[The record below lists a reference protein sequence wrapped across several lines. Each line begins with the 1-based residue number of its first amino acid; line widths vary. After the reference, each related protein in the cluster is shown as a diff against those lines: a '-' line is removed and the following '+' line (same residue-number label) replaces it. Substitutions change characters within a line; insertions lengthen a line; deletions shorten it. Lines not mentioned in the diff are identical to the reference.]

1 MDIGSVA
8 DWSSNAVGLLTL
20 VAVVFA
26 GWYAK
31 AAARWTKAPAE
42 STRDQAELA
51 RIANRLAEREAAD
64 ARAETAFQR
73 RNEAERRVDALAP
86 SVFAI
91 AVHGAAADGPE
102 GWPVAVAA
110 TSGPSE
116 EWREPVD
123 GRAYAPDEPVAF
135 RFRATVTLRN
145 VSDVPAIVRFA
156 DLGGGHVDAAAT
168 TYLLPG
174 GTREVAWT
182 RRATPAQLA
191 DAASA
196 AQAMHLAFEAG
207 DVGGNVRDHYRLELE
222 LRHFDREGDRVVY
235 RVRGRA
241 AEEHGVAVP
250 VRRDYLRLDARPAAG
265 GTGRAVPS
273 G

>member
-20 VAVVFA
+20 VAAVFA

-31 AAARWTKAPAE
+31 AAARWTKAQAE
-42 STRDQAELA
+42 SSREQAELA
-51 RIANRLAEREAAD
+51 RAANALAEREAAD

-73 RNEAERRVDALAP
+73 RNDVERRVDALAP

-91 AVHGAAADGPE
+91 AVHGAADGSD

-110 TSGPSE
+110 TSGTIE

-123 GRAYAPDEPVAF
+123 GRAFAVDEPAAF

-145 VSDVPAIVRFA
+145 VSDVPAILTFA
-156 DLGGGHVDAAAT
+156 DLGGGHVDSPAT

-174 GTREVAWT
+174 GSREVAWT
-182 RRATPAQLA
+182 RRVTPAQLA

-196 AQAMHLAFEAG
+196 AETMRLEFDAG
-207 DVGGNVRDHYRLELE
+207 DVGGNVRDRYRLELE
-222 LRHFDREGDRVVY
+222 LRHFERDGDRIVY
-235 RVRGRA
+235 RVRSRA

-250 VRRDYLRLDARPAAG
+250 IRRDYLRLDAEPG
-265 GTGRAVPS
+265 GTARMGAQRAS
-273 G
+273 